1 MSASPDTS
9 VPVSTGCCTLAGVKP
24 VNEDA
29 FALHVPNG
37 MALRSKGI
45 AAVVA
50 DGVSGAEAAKEGSR
64 SCVRGFVNDYYATP
78 DSWSVK
84 RSAHQVL
91 SALNRWLHGQG
102 FRAYGTANGL
112 VSTFSGLI
120 LKSATAHLFHVGD
133 SRIYLI
139 RRGQIEPLTTDHK
152 TVLGGGQPMLSRA
165 LGAELA
171 LDIDYSELTAEVGD
185 LFVLTTDGVHD
196 HLSPARVLELFM
208 TGPETPLDAACETA
222 VQEALDNGSRDN
234 LTCIALRVDDIVGQ
248 DEAAFYRDLTQLPFP
263 PPLNPGMVLDGYRI
277 LRELHASKRTQLYL
291 ALDELSGER
300 VVMKT
305 PSVNYEDDPLYI
317 DQFLHEEWIGRR
329 LDNPHVMQVFEPRE
343 RRQCLYYIA
352 EYIDGQTLRQWMSD
366 HPRPS
371 LTEVRDIVSQLIQ
384 ALRAFQ
390 RLEMIHQDLK
400 PENVM
405 LDAEGTVKLIDFG
418 STKVAGLAEVA
429 APIDRNALLGTMGYT
444 APEYLT
450 GGQATF
456 AADLYSLG
464 TIVYEMLTEKLPYGE
479 PLTQRK
485 LHRLSYRPAARYNPS
500 VPVWVDGAIARAVHR
515 DPRQRQESLSEF
527 EQELSHPNPRYAQTG
542 FVPLMERDPLTFW
555 RTVAALLL
563 VSNLLLLLT

>member
-1 MSASPDTS
+1 MSDPAETPSPVT
-9 VPVSTGCCTLAGVKP
+9 TGCCSVAGTKP

-29 FALHVPNG
+29 FALHVPQG
-37 MALRSKGI
+37 IALRSKGVT
-45 AAVVA
+45 AVIA
-50 DGVSGAEAAKEGSR
+50 DGVSGAEAARDASR
-64 SCVRGFVNDYYATP
+64 SCVRGFVSDYYATP

-84 RSAHQVL
+84 RSAHRVL

-112 VSTFSGLI
+112 VSTFSAVI
-120 LKSATAHLFHVGD
+120 VKSATAHLVHVGD
-133 SRIYLI
+133 TRIQLI
-139 RRGQIEPLTTDHK
+139 RNGQIEPLTNDHK
-152 TVLGGGQPMLSRA
+152 TVLGGSQTMLSRA

-171 LDIDYSELTAEVGD
+171 VDIDYAEVTIEQGD
-185 LFVLTTDGVHD
+185 LFILTSDGVHD
-196 HLSPARVLELFM
+196 YLPANHLLELFGEAA
-208 TGPETPLDAACETA
+208 TSLDAACEA
-222 VQEALDNGSRDN
+222 VVNAALGLGSRDN
-234 LTCIALRVDDIVGQ
+234 LTCVALRVESIIGQ

-263 PPLNPGMVLDGYRI
+263 PPLNPGMVLDGYRV

-291 ALDELSGER
+291 ALDELTGER

-305 PSVNYEDDPLYI
+305 PSVNYEDDALYI

-329 LDNPHVMQVFEPRE
+329 LDNPHVMRVFQPRE
-343 RRQCLYYIA
+343 RRQCLYYVA
-352 EYIDGQTLRQWMSD
+352 EYIQGQTLRQWMSD

-371 LTEVRDIVSQLIQ
+371 LTEVRHIVTQLIR

-405 LDAEGTVKLIDFG
+405 IDAEGTVKLIDFG
-418 STKVAGLAEVA
+418 STKVAGLAEVSV
-429 APIDRNALLGTMGYT
+429 PIDRDAVLGTLGYT

-450 GGQATF
+450 AGQATF

-464 TIVYEMLTEKLPYGE
+464 TLVYEMLTGKLPYGE

-485 LHRLSYRPAARYNPS
+485 LYRLEYRPAAQYNEQ
-500 VPVWVDGAIARAVHR
+500 VPGWVDGALARAVHR
-515 DPRQRQESLSEF
+515 DPLQRQASLSEF
-527 EQELSHPNPRYAQTG
+527 EMDLSQPNPRFERTS

-563 VSNLLLLLT
+563 AFNLLQLLT